1 MKQRIHIRDPGK
13 RGARGSSWRRRERT
27 SLGIATDEFKPRS
40 DRDGYNPPASMTT
53 SASTPRL
60 RLTLF
65 WYLGLIGVAAL
76 TRPSPL
82 PPPAVAAV
90 DAVALLLVGLA
101 VLGRLWCSVYIAGRK
116 DEQLV
121 VEGPYSTC
129 RHPLYALS
137 MAGGAGLGLATH
149 SAVLAAATLVLLAW
163 LFSRAA
169 VAEEALL
176 RARHEGYAAYATATR
191 RFWPRFDRYQL
202 PARMQIQPPVL
213 WKAFVDAGAFLLLYV
228 LLTLGRELQAQ
239 QWLPTLLH
247 LP

>member
-1 MKQRIHIRDPGK
+1 
-13 RGARGSSWRRRERT
+13 
-27 SLGIATDEFKPRS
+27 
-40 DRDGYNPPASMTT
+40 MTT

-60 RLTLF
+60 RLTLL
-65 WYLGLIGVAAL
+65 WYLGLIVAAAL
-76 TRPSPL
+76 TRPSSL
-82 PPPAVAAV
+82 SPPAAAAV

-129 RHPLYALS
+129 RHPLYTLS

-149 SAVLAAATLVLLAW
+149 SAAVAAATLVLLAW
-163 LFSRAA
+163 LFYRAA
-169 VAEEALL
+169 VAEETFL
-176 RARHEGYAAYATATR
+176 RARHAGYTAYAAATR
-191 RFWPRFDRYQL
+191 RFWPRFDRYQA

-228 LLTLGRELQAQ
+228 LLTLARQWQSQ